1 MTPRLYILAGA
12 ALSWLSYF
20 MGYSRGLKR
29 GEALALKSINRFGQA
44 QRAPR
49 G

>member
-1 MTPRLYILAGA
+1 MTWWLTVLVA
-12 ALSWLSYF
+12 AAVMNGFYWW
-20 MGYSRGLKR
+20 GCHRGLKR